1 MGNTMTTTKDAT
13 KDALENGEMGVAGG
27 TFLFLIMIAAMWFC
41 GWSYQKIDAM
51 FCVDSAL
58 RPDGELRGL
67 ECDDGARLTIEPR
80 GEFKCTC
87 GK

>member
-1 MGNTMTTTKDAT
+1 MT
-13 KDALENGEMGVAGG
+13 ENSKPINDDMNIAFGI
-27 TFLFLIMIAAMWFC
+27 FLVLLIPAAMWFC

-58 RPDGELRGL
+58 RPDGEHRGL
-67 ECDDGARLTIEPR
+67 ECDDGAKLTIEPR